1 MLDEMHSRL
10 NHKAQRNY

>member
-1 MLDEMHSRL
+1 MLDEMHCRL